1 MCSDWV
7 TLFRAVSGESQ
18 LRREKD
24 EAGRAWGRRRA
35 DWSVFG
41 ISKRYQVA
49 AGLGKT
55 GNRELGINGCSKAAG
70 ECHYFD
76 RATILAIVVPG
87 LTGAEGS
94 YRTSK

>member
-55 GNRELGINGCSKAAG
+55 GNRELGTLGCSKIG
-70 ECHYFD
+70 RNVRTE
-76 RATILAIVVPG
+76 ILAPTGG
-87 LTGAEGS
+87 LKRGNILS
-94 YRTSK
+94 FLVHKQY